1 MKHLSLKLALLGAL
15 GVAMAG
21 VSYAPPAAAQVSV
34 GVGIRLG
41 PPPPRFEP
49 LPPPRVGV
57 VWAPGYWRWDPY
69 VRRHVWVR
77 GYWVRARHG
86 YRYRPA
92 YWVRGRHDWH
102 FHPGYWA
109 R

>member
-1 MKHLSLKLALLGAL
+1 MKHLSLKLTLLGVL
-15 GVAMAG
+15 GAMASAG
-21 VSYAPPAAAQVSV
+21 YAPPVAAQVSV
-34 GVGIRLG
+34 GVGIRVG
-41 PPPPRFEP
+41 PPPPRLER
-49 LPPPRVGV
+49 LPPPRPGFI
-57 VWAPGYWRWDPY
+57 WAPGYWRWDPH
-69 VRRHVWVR
+69 VRRDVWVG

-92 YWVRGRHDWH
+92 YWVRGRHNWH